1 VENALSGSADTGV
14 AEESARQEGSVILR
28 LEGTSPDPDREI
40 LGGKAWSIE
49 RMLALGIPVPPA
61 FVIPTTMCSR
71 YYESGRSIPDEV
83 NAELPAAMRWLEEK
97 TGKTFG
103 GGELPL
109 LVSVRSGA
117 PKSMPGMMDTV
128 LNLGM
133 DDEVERILAERT
145 GDADFAADTRRRFE
159 EQYQSVVGSPPP
171 ADPNDQLLGAI
182 SAVFDSWQSDRAN
195 AYRKERGLPD
205 EGGTA
210 VTVQAMV
217 FGNLDDDSGTGVLF
231 TRDPLRGE
239 ADPLGEWL
247 PRGQGEDVVSGRHDP
262 LHLDELGEKYKHLHD
277 ELLEVADTL
286 EKDSRDAMDIEFTV
300 ESGKLW
306 LLQSRVAKRSPD
318 AAVRLA
324 VQLVSEGLISESEAL
339 DRVEPEQA
347 AALLREHVD
356 PVARA
361 DAELLAEGKPA
372 CPGLSRGKIVT
383 DTDEAERRA
392 LDGED
397 VLLGRPTT
405 DPNDVHAMA
414 VVAGIVTEMG
424 GATSHAAVVSRELG
438 VPCVVGCGEGKIVA
452 LAERDVTMDAA
463 AGEILDGSLD
473 TRKVSEEDDQDLA
486 QLLEWARADMKDHP
500 AVEESMDVNELHL
513 PKLLALRRGP

>member
-1 VENALSGSADTGV
+1 MSSGTGTKV
-14 AEESARQEGSVILR
+14 DAPSGASQPVILR
-28 LEGTSPDPDREI
+28 LEGKQKDPDREL

-49 RMLALGIPVPPA
+49 RMRSLGIPVPPA
-61 FVIPTTMCSR
+61 VVIPTTMCSR
-71 YYESGRSIPDEV
+71 YYEAGRRLPDEV
-83 NAELPAAMRWLEEK
+83 SEALPDAMRWLEEAS
-97 TGKTFG
+97 GKTFG
-103 GGELPL
+103 GGETPL

-117 PKSMPGMMDTV
+117 AKSMPGMMDTI

-133 DDEVERILAERT
+133 DDEVERIIAERT
-145 GDADFAADTRRRFE
+145 GDAEFAADTRRRFV
-159 EQYQSVVGSPPP
+159 EQYASVVGEKPP
-171 ADPNDQLLGAI
+171 AAPNDQLLGAV

-231 TRDPLRGE
+231 TRDPLRGSPE
-239 ADPLGEWL
+239 PLGEWL
-247 PRGQGEDVVSGRHDP
+247 PRGQGEDVVSGSHDP
-262 LHLDELGEKYKHLHD
+262 LHLDEFARQHPELHS
-277 ELLEVADTL
+277 ELMAAAKTL
-286 EKDSRDAMDIEFTV
+286 EQDSRDAMDIEFTV
-300 ESGKLW
+300 EAGRLW

-324 VQLVSEGLISESEAL
+324 VQLAREGLIGESDAL
-339 DRVEPEQA
+339 DRVEPQQA

-356 PVARA
+356 PGERGKAT
-361 DAELLAEGKPA
+361 LLAEGKPA
-372 CPGLSRGKIVT
+372 CPGLASGAIVT

-392 LDGED
+392 LEGES
-397 VLLGRPTT
+397 VILARPTT

-414 VVAGIVTEMG
+414 VVAGILTEMG

-438 VPCVVGCGEGKIVA
+438 VPCVVGCGEGA
-452 LAERDVTMDAA
+452 LMELAGREVTMDAA
-463 AGEILDGSLD
+463 GGEVLDGALGT
-473 TRKVSEEDDQDLA
+473 TRASEEDDPDLA
-486 QLLEWARADMKDHP
+486 QLLEWAREDMKAHP
-500 AVEESMDVNELHL
+500 EVGESDAAEMHL